1 MVYREKERRTGEE
14 GPLRQDRWS
23 QDLYIKA
30 YLFAARAHRGHAVPG
45 TDLPYVTHV
54 SLVSMEVLAALSVER
69 GRDEDLALQCA
80 LLHDVLEDT
89 SVTDAQ
95 VREEF
100 GRAVAD
106 AVRALSK
113 DPNIPKHLQMGDS
126 LRRIKQQPR
135 EVWMVKL
142 ADRITNLQP
151 PPSHW
156 IEARI
161 ARYRDEA
168 IEIHR
173 ALGEAS
179 EVLSARLLL
188 KIEEYGRGA
197 GQSGP

>member
-1 MVYREKERRTGEE
+1 M
-14 GPLRQDRWS
+14 RQGGWS
-23 QDLYIKA
+23 QDLYVKA
-30 YLFAARAHRGHAVPG
+30 YLFAARAHRGQTVPG

-54 SLVSMEVLAALSVER
+54 SLVSMEVLAALSAER
-69 GRDEDLALQCA
+69 GHDEDLALQCA

-89 SVTDAQ
+89 SVTYAQ
-95 VREEF
+95 LVEEF

-113 DPNIPKHLQMGDS
+113 DPSIPKHLRMNDS
-126 LRRIKQQPR
+126 LRRIRQQRR

-151 PPSHW
+151 PPPHW
-156 IEARI
+156 TEVRI

-179 EVLSARLLL
+179 EVLSSRLLL

-197 GQSGP
+197 GQAGP